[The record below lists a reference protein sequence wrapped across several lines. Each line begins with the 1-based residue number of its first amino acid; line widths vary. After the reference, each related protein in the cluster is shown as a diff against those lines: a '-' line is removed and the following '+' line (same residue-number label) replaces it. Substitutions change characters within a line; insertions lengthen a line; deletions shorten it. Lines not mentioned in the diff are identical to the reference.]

1 MKKIH
6 KPISDTPEKS
16 MMSVSE
22 GIRNLQERLQ
32 LIETKAAIRESLE
45 QTYYLDENNY
55 MYNGAG
61 EQITDFTTILVINEA
76 YESGEVTLAEAD
88 WGKIGSAVTAP
99 FAALGNV
106 GRGVGAVV
114 KSGQRGSNAVSKVA
128 NRVGGLRGAGLKAGA
143 AIARNP
149 LKTAAAAGALGAGA
163 GYLGKKLSGGDTP
176 PTPTPGPGPRP
187 SPRPNVQPDKEDP
200 APTPTPPTPGPT
212 PAPSDEPQIDPKELE
227 ELDTLADTLSN
238 FTDPITM
245 QLLGQYSAIRQNLP
259 DPGITKRNSIDG
271 VKEDVV
277 KSYFRKINRKR

>member
-1 MKKIH
+1 MV
-6 KPISDTPEKS
+6 
-16 MMSVSE
+16 SVSE

-76 YESGEVTLAEAD
+76 YESGEITLAEVD
-88 WGKIGSAVTAP
+88 WSKVGSAVTAP

-200 APTPTPPTPGPT
+200 TPAPTPGPTPPTPGPT
-212 PAPSDEPQIDPKELE
+212 PTPSDEPQIDPKELD
-227 ELDTLADTLSN
+227 ELDQLARYIGKFS
-238 FTDPITM
+238 DPVSAELM
-245 QLLGQYSAIRQNLP
+245 GQYNIIRSNLP
-259 DPGITKRNSIDG
+259 KATEVPGELEESIAR
-271 VKEDVV
+271 
-277 KSYFRKINRKR
+277 YIRKVNRKR